1 MIILLASS
9 VEVGF
14 LYQKQIHCCKHLLH
28 LPMWEG
34 LSPFQFS
41 HHFMSHVVGISP
53 ISSFRWLEYQ
63 PCSWKSNLHSKSRL
77 KRRKTLEFDGFQKN
91 IVHWKALKIDIFDAV
106 VVFPTTKIA
115 KKKKKS
121 PNMSEN
127 IPFFVWNPLNLKP
140 IWIQKSGQEKNDQ
153 NPDTKKVW
161 SLKLKFAV
169 WWSGE
174 QSATMKHRDWCWE
187 NWAATSKS
195 VHHKVRQ
202 EMNNDKVNLPDSESC
217 LWDFIDQVWRHDKT
231 HEEEIFITIH
241 QWAGLRKTHGIGKAA
256 LVPDGTSISLT
267 PHIYLLD
274 LPSAHWAGELPA
286 RW

>member
-1 MIILLASS
+1 MGFKKILFT
-9 VEVGF
+9 G
-14 LYQKQIHCCKHLLH
+14 K
-28 LPMWEG
+28 
-34 LSPFQFS
+34 
-41 HHFMSHVVGISP
+41 
-53 ISSFRWLEYQ
+53 
-63 PCSWKSNLHSKSRL
+63 HSKL
-77 KRRKTLEFDGFQKN
+77 IFLMLWLFFQPPK
-91 IVHWKALKIDIFDAV
+91 L
-106 VVFPTTKIA
+106 P
-115 KKKKKS
+115 KKKHKKS

-195 VHHKVRQ
+195 VHHKVHQ

-241 QWAGLRKTHGIGKAA
+241 QWAGLRKTHGIEVFVADLTGDILTSKSTFVNSNIVSTAEINSMQYVIHFYGSFQGYHA
-256 LVPDGTSISLT
+256 CLFLSHMVPCPDGHDGPFWPLGHLAIKSHTKTI
-267 PHIYLLD
+267 
-274 LPSAHWAGELPA
+274 
-286 RW
+286 R